1 MEQGKNEKKP
11 HTGIVNFE
19 KRKYPRFKVDLP
31 IQYSVADSPV
41 VHTGRTLDAS
51 QGGLLIY
58 ISEEVEIGQRLLL
71 SLSFYIG
78 SEWTTVQATAEVAWM
93 DIHLGKDWGDFRAGV
108 RFADISPEDLAK
120 LNEFL
125 KSRVE

>member
-1 MEQGKNEKKP
+1 MEQKKTEVKT

-31 IQYSVADSPV
+31 IQYSAVDSPV

-51 QGGLLIY
+51 QGGLMLY
-58 ISEEVEIGQRLLL
+58 VSEEVEIGQHLTLN
-71 SLSFYIG
+71 LSFYIDA
-78 SEWTTVQATAEVAWM
+78 EWCTIQATAEVAWM
-93 DIHLGKDWGDFRAGV
+93 DIHLGKDWGDYRAGM
-108 RFADISPEDLAK
+108 RFVDISPKDLAK

-125 KSRVE
+125 QTRTK